1 MNSVIRPRARD
12 DIIRQFRWYLV
23 NQDAA
28 DAAYRFLDPLEES
41 IQQLLSMPR
50 MGAPRTLKNR
60 DLEGLRVWPVKGF
73 EKIYIF
79 YLTEGETVRVIRV
92 LRGRRDLERILKQ
105 ESVDDDT
112 IH

>member
-1 MNSVIRPRARD
+1 VNSVIRPRARD

-28 DAAYRFLDPLEES
+28 DAAYRFLDALEES
-41 IQQLLSMPR
+41 IQQLSSMPQI
-50 MGAPRTLKNR
+50 GAPRTLNNR
-60 DLEGLRVWPVKGF
+60 DLEGLRAWLVKGF
-73 EKIYIF
+73 EEIYIF